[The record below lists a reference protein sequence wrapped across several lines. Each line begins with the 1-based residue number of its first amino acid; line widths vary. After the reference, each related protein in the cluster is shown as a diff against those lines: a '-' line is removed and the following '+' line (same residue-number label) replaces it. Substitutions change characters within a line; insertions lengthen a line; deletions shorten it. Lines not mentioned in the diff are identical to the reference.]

1 MNLISFVERHAEG
14 HLLFSKG
21 SRMRLYH
28 VKSSGEKN
36 IGIKFKDPGL
46 LFIYPDFQK
55 TQNLYYWLNFSG
67 ERIRIWSFLVRGI
80 LAGHGWPSLLSDIRT
95 EIPPSQT

>member
-1 MNLISFVERHAEG
+1 MNLISFVERHAED
-14 HLLFSKG
+14 HFLFSKG

-55 TQNLYYWLNFSG
+55 NRESLLLVELLWREDQNL
-67 ERIRIWSFLVRGI
+67 EFLGGGNPGWTR
-80 LAGHGWPSLLSDIRT
+80 LAFIAL
-95 EIPPSQT
+95 